1 MQQTITKRPPSEA
14 VVVQVQPG
22 SGLLG
27 PGASQLTRQDV
38 QAMRIRLRDLR
49 NELQDAAERR
59 NNIASRLRDADPAA
73 RPGYEGR
80 LQALDAR
87 IIGIE
92 NEITRVVQQM
102 GTAPPEALVAVSSQ
116 PANPEAIAA
125 QVVDRIVPI
134 VAILSIFVF
143 MPLTFAF
150 SRFIWR
156 RAVAP
161 ARPAAIDHTTQ
172 QRLESLQQS
181 VDTIAI
187 EVERISESQRFVT
200 RILNERV
207 VGAGAAEP
215 VRAANKSALHSER

>member
-1 MQQTITKRPPSEA
+1 MQQTITKTAPTEA
-14 VVVQVQPG
+14 VIVQVQPG
-22 SGLLG
+22 SGLLTS
-27 PGASQLTRQDV
+27 GAGQLTRQDV
-38 QAMRIRLRDLR
+38 QAMRVRLRDLR
-49 NELQDAAERR
+49 NELQDAGERR

-80 LQALDAR
+80 LQALDTR

-102 GTAPPEALVAVSSQ
+102 GTAPAGALVAGTSQ
-116 PANPEAIAA
+116 PADPEMIAGRIA
-125 QVVDRIVPI
+125 DEIVPI
-134 VAILSIFVF
+134 VAILTIFVF
-143 MPLTFAF
+143 MPLTFAV
-150 SRFIWR
+150 SRFMWK
-156 RAVAP
+156 RASAP
-161 ARPAAIDHTTQ
+161 ARTPAVDHATQ

-187 EVERISESQRFVT
+187 EIERISEGQRFVT

-215 VRAANKSALHSER
+215 LKTASKSALHSER

>member
-1 MQQTITKRPPSEA
+1 MQQTITKVPSSEA

-22 SGLLG
+22 SGLLT

-38 QAMRIRLRDLR
+38 QAMRVRLRDLR

-59 NNIASRLRDADPAA
+59 NSIASRLRDADPAA

-80 LQALDAR
+80 LQALDTR

-92 NEITRVVQQM
+92 NEITRVVQLM
-102 GTAPPEALVAVSSQ
+102 GTAPPAALVAGTSQ
-116 PANPEAIAA
+116 PPNPEQIAT
-125 QVVDRIVPI
+125 QVIDRIVPI

-161 ARPAAIDHTTQ
+161 ARAPAIDHATQ

-187 EVERISESQRFVT
+187 EVERISEGQRFVT
-200 RILNERV
+200 RILNDRV
-207 VGAGAAEP
+207 IGAGAAEP
-215 VRAANKSALHSER
+215 VRAPNKAALHSER